1 MSEKPLQPDVSD
13 CLQKAISKALDSYHC
28 FMEQD
33 APEDAKGFTAHHNAA
48 KVAIAHVELLLK
60 IAKSSSYESAAN
72 NGTEELKGLL
82 KEAQDE
88 VETYKSRQELRELE
102 GDDGESS

>member
-1 MSEKPLQPDVSD
+1 MSEKPLQSDVSD

-60 IAKSSSYESAAN
+60 IAKSSSCSKDTEN
-72 NGTEELKGLL
+72 NEAEFVALL
-82 KEAQDE
+82 KEAE
-88 VETYKSRQELRELE
+88 EELKTYKSRQDVWEQE
-102 GDDGESS
+102 GDNGDDE